1 MLLMTAAAVMF
12 ESTGDPSYNTAA
24 PTGALTNSGWQYQG
38 TWLAYLGTPIAPRYF
53 ITAKHV
59 GGSTNDTFG
68 WNGYTYHPV
77 GFVDCPTTDLRIW
90 RVAET
95 FPRYAPLY
103 TGTNEVGRPC
113 VVIGRGTQ
121 RGAPVVVEGVTNG
134 WHWGAGDGVQR
145 WGENVVEET
154 LTIAELPGE
163 YLRMAFNRGSS
174 SNECHLSVG
183 DSSGA
188 LFIADGG
195 TWKLAGIHSTVDG
208 YFSVD
213 GQNSNKFLAAL
224 LDMGGLFVGDTNVWT
239 LTTNQVTDVPS
250 SFYSV
255 RVSSAVAWIHS
266 VIDFLPGDDLRLTG
280 IAVAGNDVRVRFQS
294 FTNRLYRLE
303 RCDDLVAGNWV
314 PWTNNIPGTNGFL
327 TLTDTDAV
335 VSPRRFYRLGL
346 DL

>member
-1 MLLMTAAAVMF
+1 MFLVTAAAVMF
-12 ESTGDPSYNTAA
+12 ESTGDPSYNAAA
-24 PTGALTNSGWQYQG
+24 PTGSLTNSGWQYQG

-59 GGSTNDTFG
+59 GGSTNG
-68 WNGYTYHPV
+68 
-77 GFVDCPTTDLRIW
+77 I
-90 RVAET
+90 
-95 FPRYAPLY
+95 
-103 TGTNEVGRPC
+103 
-113 VVIGRGTQ
+113 
-121 RGAPVVVEGVTNG
+121 TNG
-134 WHWGAGDGVQR
+134 WQWGTTNYVQR

-163 YLRMAFNRGSS
+163 YLRMAFNRGSG

-224 LDMGGLFVGDTNVWT
+224 LDMGGLFVGDTNVWMF
-239 LTTNQVTDVPS
+239 TTNQVTDIPS

-255 RVSSAVAWIHS
+255 RISSAAAWIHS

-280 IAVAGNDVRVRFQS
+280 IAVAGNDVRVSFQS
-294 FTNRLYRLE
+294 FSNRLYRLE

-314 PWTNNIPGTNGFL
+314 PWTNNIPGTNGPI
-327 TLTDTDAV
+327 TLTDTDGV

-346 DL
+346 DH